1 MDAVP
6 CSTPVAHIQKSRKKI
21 RSFPLINGESE
32 DKILENA
39 KQSDELVPIRLDM
52 EIEGQFRS
60 HDTWA
65 TSTGA
70 NSGRSRDSF
79 YRRLRTKRRNNGI
92 TPSDLA
98 WAMPHGTLFSNNC
111 NFL

>member
-32 DKILENA
+32 EKILENA

-52 EIEGQFRS
+52 EIEGTYESYYITHMIFVIPY
-60 HDTWA
+60 
-65 TSTGA
+65 
-70 NSGRSRDSF
+70 DS
-79 YRRLRTKRRNNGI
+79 
-92 TPSDLA
+92 
-98 WAMPHGTLFSNNC
+98 
-111 NFL
+111 

>member
-32 DKILENA
+32 EKILENA

-52 EIEGQFRS
+52 EIEGTYDQVQ
-60 HDTWA
+60 
-65 TSTGA
+65 
-70 NSGRSRDSF
+70 SGRPKDIVPIWDLWTIYF
-79 YRRLRTKRRNNGI
+79 HHLPNRLSSHNLKLPNG
-92 TPSDLA
+92 PSIFIPKDI
-98 WAMPHGTLFSNNC
+98 PF
-111 NFL
+111 